1 MTTPPAHYVMEGWI
15 ISQHG
20 LDDDTPITAEVGSA
34 FYQSLGCT
42 SPTMLCTGSAKDWVD
57 VAFGGYFTEE
67 HTIANMVYLVGT
79 ILLTR
84 MFLLFCLQ
92 FIMHIKN

>member
-1 MTTPPAHYVMEGWI
+1 MEGWI

-20 LDDDTPITAEVGSA
+20 SDDTPITAEVGTA

-42 SPTMLCTGSAKDWVD
+42 DPTTPCTGSAEDWVD

-67 HTIANMVYLVGT
+67 HIIANIVYLVGA
-79 ILLTR
+79 ILLSR
-84 MFLLFCLQ
+84 MLLLFCLH
-92 FIMHIKN
+92 FIMHVNN